1 MYAPPPK
8 PPPHWPLVA
17 VLMVTMV
24 AVNEVAVADVPEGA
38 IAVTQVPALMAA
50 SVVATWWL
58 NFVVEVQ
65 VTATWPLCWFSAAWW
80 CR

>member
-1 MYAPPPK
+1 
-8 PPPHWPLVA
+8 
-17 VLMVTMV
+17 MVTMV

-65 VTATWPLCWFSAAWW
+65 ATATWPLCWFCTCMVVPVIAAIVPEAAGP
-80 CR
+80 R